1 MRSTRT
7 LAIFV
12 LSIALSTVFVR
23 AQEPAEVVEFTRDR
37 MLLRFSPAEGSFE
50 LTVFDAEGAAVSTT
64 PVPGFYA
71 DGAHEAAFE
80 STDRPG
86 SYRSGKLL
94 LSIEPVDGRALALTV
109 STRSGEPH
117 QLRLRLRSDDE
128 TRYYGTGERFQSLNQ
143 RGFILPIRVDDR
155 YGNKGVGTHKPV
167 PFFMSSKGFG
177 VWLDS
182 FAPAEFDLS
191 GTARFDTD
199 IEMRGSSMRVV
210 FIAGPRLDEI
220 LETFTGLTGRSP
232 VPPAWAFGLWKS
244 RDVHRNREDVLEDVE
259 KLRRF
264 GIPASVLVID
274 SPWET
279 GYNDFNMNRAQFS
292 DPEALFR
299 RVEELGFNLALWL
312 TPMINVR
319 NVIDMEGIEAKT
331 ATFDEAAAKGVLVET
346 SDGEVALTEWWKG
359 TGGLVDFTDPAA
371 KAWWFEQLAKTKK
384 WGVKAFKCDD
394 GEGNFVPEAV
404 FADGTPASLMKNR
417 YSDLY
422 NGAMQEYVDKE
433 LGGNGVLIVR
443 SGFTG
448 VQKYPFAWAG
458 DNYADFS
465 FDDGLPSV
473 VVAGQNAA
481 LSGISLWGSDI
492 AGYAGTPDKE
502 LFIRWSQFATF
513 VPFMQIHMTSNL
525 GPWDFDEETLE
536 IFREFAVLR
545 SQLFPY
551 LYEAVHQTARTGMPV
566 IRPMVLAF
574 PEDREAHKQIHQYMF
589 GPDLLVAPMISR
601 GTSRSVYLPAGDW
614 YDYWTRELHEG
625 PVTVETA
632 APLSRIPLFVRSGAI
647 LPMLPAD
654 VQTLVSRHPL
664 MDSSISAIDG
674 RRSLEVWP
682 GRGAGLATWDGLRA
696 RIDGSSLLI
705 ESDRERAVEIRL
717 VGRRPGSEI
726 DGATFTPEGAGAT
739 LRFERLR
746 RVSIPLE

>member
-1 MRSTRT
+1 MRSPRT
-7 LAIFV
+7 LAV
-12 LSIALSTVFVR
+12 LLLWIAFSPFCVG
-23 AQEPAEVVEFTRDR
+23 AQELADEPQFGRDR
-37 MLLRFSPAEGSFE
+37 MLLRFSPSEGSFE
-50 LTVFDAEGAAVSTT
+50 LTVLDAEGAPVSTT
-64 PVPGFYA
+64 PVPGFFVDGVHQA
-71 DGAHEAAFE
+71 DFE
-80 STDRPG
+80 STDRAG
-86 SYRSGKLL
+86 SYRGGKLL
-94 LSIEPVDGRALALTV
+94 LSVEPTDGRALAVTV

-117 QLRLRLRSDDE
+117 ELRLRLRSDDE
-128 TRYYGTGERFQSLNQ
+128 TRYYGTGERFHSLNQ

-167 PFFMSSKGFG
+167 PFFMSTKGFG

-182 FAPAEFDLS
+182 TAPAELDLS

-279 GYNDFNMNRAQFS
+279 GYNDFNMNREQFTE
-292 DPEALFR
+292 PEALFR

-319 NVIDMEGIEAKT
+319 NVIDMKGIEPKT

-359 TGGLVDFTDPAA
+359 AGGLVDFTDPAA
-371 KAWWFEQLAKTKK
+371 KAWWFGQLAKTRK

-394 GEGNFVPEAV
+394 GEGNFVPDAV
-404 FADGTPASLMKNR
+404 FADGTPAWLMKNR

-422 NGAMQEYVDKE
+422 NGAMQEYVEKE
-433 LGGNGVLIVR
+433 LGGDGVLIVR

-492 AGYAGTPDKE
+492 AGYAGTPDRE
-502 LFIRWSQFATF
+502 LFIRWTQFATF
-513 VPFMQIHMTSNL
+513 VPFMQVHMTSNL

-551 LYEAVHQTARTGMPV
+551 LYDAVHETARTGMPV

-574 PEDREAHKQIHQYMF
+574 PGDGDAHKQIHQYMF
-589 GPDLLVAPMISR
+589 GPELLVAPMISR
-601 GTSRSVYLPAGDW
+601 GTSRSVYLPAGSW
-614 YDYWTRELHEG
+614 YDYWTRERHEG
-625 PVTVETA
+625 PMTIEAA
-632 APLSRIPLFVRSGAI
+632 APLSRIPLYVRSGAI

-654 VQTLVSRHPL
+654 VQTLVSRHPR
-664 MDSSISAIDG
+664 MASSVSAIDG
-674 RRSLEVWP
+674 RRILEVWP
-682 GRGAGLATWDGLRA
+682 GRGAGLITWDGLRA
-696 RIDGSSLLI
+696 RIEGNALVVD
-705 ESDRERAVEIRL
+705 SDRERPVEIRL
-717 VGRRPGSEI
+717 IADRPGSEI
-726 DGATFTPEGAGAT
+726 DGATLTAEGEGAI
-739 LRFERLR
+739 LRFDSLR

>member
-1 MRSTRT
+1 MRGSRT
-7 LAIFV
+7 LVTFA
-12 LSIALSTVFVR
+12 LWIAFSPVCIR
-23 AQEPAEVVEFTRDR
+23 AQEPAESAEFTRDR
-37 MLLRFSPAEGSFE
+37 MLFRFSPAEGSFE
-50 LTVFDAEGAAVSTT
+50 LRIVDAEGVQVSAT
-64 PVPGFYA
+64 PVLGFFV
-71 DGAHEAAFE
+71 DGVHQAGFE

-86 SYRSGKLL
+86 SYRGENLM
-94 LSIEPVDGRALALTV
+94 LSVEPMDGRALAVTV
-109 STRSGEPH
+109 STRSGGPH
-117 QLRLRLRSDDE
+117 DLRLRLRSDDE
-128 TRYYGTGERFQSLNQ
+128 TRYYGTGERFHSLNQ

-182 FAPAEFDLS
+182 SAPAELDLS

-199 IEMRGSSMRVV
+199 IEMRGSSMRIV

-264 GIPASVLVID
+264 EIPASVLVID
-274 SPWET
+274 SPWGT
-279 GYNDFNMNRAQFS
+279 GYNDFNMNREQFS
-292 DPEALFR
+292 EPEALFR
-299 RVEELGFNLALWL
+299 RVEELGFSLALWL

-319 NVIDMEGIEAKT
+319 NVIDMQGIEPKT
-331 ATFDEAAAKGVLVET
+331 ATFDEAAAKGILVET
-346 SDGEVALTEWWKG
+346 SAGEVALTEWWKG
-359 TGGLVDFTDPAA
+359 AGGVVDFTDPVA
-371 KAWWFEQLAKTKK
+371 KAWWFEQLAKTRK

-394 GEGNFVPEAV
+394 GEGNFVPDAV
-404 FADGTPASLMKNR
+404 FADGTPAALMKNR

-422 NGAMQEYVDKE
+422 NGAMQEYVEKE
-433 LGGNGVLIVR
+433 LGGDGVLIVR

-458 DNYADFS
+458 DNHADFS

-502 LFIRWSQFATF
+502 LFIRWTQFATF
-513 VPFMQIHMTSNL
+513 VPFMQVHMTSNL

-551 LYEAVHQTARTGMPV
+551 LYDAVHETSRTGMPV

-574 PEDREAHKQIHQYMF
+574 PQDPDAHKQIHQYMF

-601 GTSRSVYLPAGDW
+601 GTSRSVYLPAGSW
-614 YDYWTRELHEG
+614 YDYWTRERHEG
-625 PVTVETA
+625 PKTVEA
-632 APLSRIPLFVRSGAI
+632 PAPLSRIPLYVRSGAI

-654 VQTLVSRHPL
+654 VQTLVSRHPR
-664 MDSSISAIDG
+664 MDSSISAFDG
-674 RRSLEVWP
+674 RRILEVWP
-682 GRGAGLATWDGLRA
+682 GSGAELATWDGLRA
-696 RIDGSSLLI
+696 RIEGGSLI
-705 ESDRERAVEIRL
+705 VESDRERAIEIRL
-717 VGRRPGSEI
+717 VAGRPGAEI
-726 DGATFTPEGAGAT
+726 DGAIVTAEGARAI
-739 LRFERLR
+739 LRFDRLR

>member
-1 MRSTRT
+1 MRASRT
-7 LAIFV
+7 LVIFA
-12 LSIALSTVFVR
+12 LWIAFFAVCLR
-23 AQEPAEVVEFTRDR
+23 AQEPVEVVEITSER
-37 MLLRFSPAEGSFE
+37 MVLRFAPAEGSFE
-50 LTVFDAEGAAVSTT
+50 LAVFDSEGAPVSST
-64 PVPGFYA
+64 PVPGFFLDDA
-71 DGAHEAAFE
+71 QQSEFE
-80 STDRPG
+80 PTDRPG
-86 SYRSGKLL
+86 WYRNGKLL
-94 LSIEPVDGRALALTV
+94 LSVEPIDRRALAVTV

-182 FAPAEFDLS
+182 FAPAELDLS

-199 IEMRGSSMRVV
+199 IEMHGSSMRVV

-244 RDVHRNREDVLEDVE
+244 RDVHRHREDVLEDVE

-279 GYNDFNMNRAQFS
+279 GYNDFNMNREQFS
-292 DPEALFR
+292 EPEALFR

-312 TPMINVR
+312 TPMINVS
-319 NVIDMEGIEAKT
+319 NVIDMKGIEPKT
-331 ATFDEAAAKGVLVET
+331 ATFDEAAARGVLVET
-346 SDGEVALTEWWKG
+346 LDGEVALTEWWKG
-359 TGGLVDFTDPAA
+359 TGGLVDFTDPVA
-371 KAWWFEQLAKTKK
+371 KAWWFEQLAKTRK
-384 WGVKAFKCDD
+384 WGVRAFKCDD
-394 GEGNFVPEAV
+394 GEGNFVPDAV

-422 NGAMQEYVDKE
+422 NGAMQEYVEKE
-433 LGGNGVLIVR
+433 LAGDGVLIVR

-502 LFIRWSQFATF
+502 LFIRWTQFATF
-513 VPFMQIHMTSNL
+513 VPFMQVHMTSNL
-525 GPWDFDEETLE
+525 GPWDFDDETLE

-551 LYEAVHQTARTGMPV
+551 LYEAVHQTSRTGMPV

-574 PEDREAHKQIHQYMF
+574 PEDREAHKQIHQFMF

-601 GTSRSVYLPAGDW
+601 GTSRSVYLPEGIW
-614 YDYWTRELHEG
+614 YEYWTRERHEG
-625 PVTVETA
+625 PITIEAA
-632 APLSRIPLFVRSGAI
+632 APLARIPLYVRSGAI
-647 LPMLPAD
+647 LPLLPAD
-654 VQTLVSRHPL
+654 VQTLVARHPR
-664 MDSSISAIDG
+664 MDASVSALDE
-674 RRSLEVWP
+674 RRILEVWP

-696 RIDGSSLLI
+696 RFEGSSLLV
-705 ESDRERAVEIRL
+705 ESERERAVEIRF
-717 VGRRPGSEI
+717 VAGRDATEI
-726 DGATFTPEGAGAT
+726 DGSNITAEGERAP